1 MREPVCGV
9 NKPGEPSECETSR
22 AKNQAEQKKQV
33 VQQSRSKEARSQADL
48 ERMATEAPSCASRV
62 AIAFPRPVPPPVT
75 SATCPLKVSAGSI
88 RSILALNES
97 LISGVCEENALASPP
112 PLSPAPPLALSA
124 AGASLSDGLRVW
136 EDVAMQRAGEK
147 RDRGEQR

>member
-97 LISGVCEENALASPP
+97 LISGVCAENALASPP
-112 PLSPAPPLALSA
+112 LALSA
-124 AGASLSDGLRVW
+124 SDGLHVR
-136 EDVAMQRAGEK
+136 EDVAMHRTGEQM
-147 RDRGEQR
+147 DRTVGEQR